1 MYKYDSESGFSAGL
15 GMWLLGL
22 IILVCLGIRP
32 ILSVL
37 FGAAAGAATW
47 LIVSYWKFE
56 PIPLEEGKTPV
67 EEPTPGLFNRIRLPS
82 ALSSED
88 GKIRNPFTRKPRNR
102 I

>member
-1 MYKYDSESGFSAGL
+1 
-15 GMWLLGL
+15 MWLLAI
-22 IILVCLGIRP
+22 IILVLLGIRP

-56 PIPLEEGKTPV
+56 PIPPEDSKKPAD
-67 EEPTPGLFNRIRLPS
+67 EPTPGVFSRFRLPPV
-82 ALSSED
+82 LSSEE
-88 GKIRNPFTRKPRNR
+88 GKIRNPFPRRKPRKR